1 MNIILNNRQETIDKD
16 LMTVSELLKYKNFTF
31 KLLVVKINGKLIKK
45 DQYDTATIR
54 DGDDVAVL
62 HLTSGG

>member
-1 MNIILNNRQETIDKD
+1 MKIILNNRNETIEADS
-16 LMTVSELLKYKNFTF
+16 LTITELLKYKNFTF
-31 KLLVVKINGKLIKK
+31 KFLVIKINGVLIKK
-45 DQYDTATIR
+45 DFYNTATIK

>member
-1 MNIILNNRQETIDKD
+1 MKILLNNRDENIDADSLTIK
-16 LMTVSELLKYKNFTF
+16 ELLKYKNFTF

-54 DGDDVAVL
+54 NGDDVAVL